1 MTTNRR
7 ASLDEIRAFHARMM
21 AVASNSADERLERIF
36 ELVPREAFLG
46 PGPWQIKVNR
56 RYVETPSADP
66 CYVYQNVLVALDV
79 TKGINNGEP
88 FLHAALIG
96 AAAPKPGEMVI
107 HVGAGTGYYTA
118 LLAMLV
124 LPNGHVQA
132 FEIDRRL
139 ADRAREN
146 LEPFEGVALTNDDAT
161 ALPMPNANLVYVSAG
176 VFALPAHWLEALLP
190 GGRIIFPWQAN
201 KRTGLAVLITRTP
214 AGYEARPLMPA
225 WFIPCVGA
233 SDSAE
238 CSKFPSAADACAIRS
253 VWLTRD
259 RSPDGTAVAIY
270 KDLWFSSADCQHF

>member
-1 MTTNRR
+1 MTTNGR

-66 CYVYQNVLVALDV
+66 CFVYQNVLVALDV
-79 TKGINNGEP
+79 TKGINNGKP

-124 LPNGHVQA
+124 LPRGHVQA
-132 FEIDRRL
+132 LRSTG
-139 ADRAREN
+139 AWPTAREKTSSR
-146 LEPFEGVALTNDDAT
+146 LREL
-161 ALPMPNANLVYVSAG
+161 
-176 VFALPAHWLEALLP
+176 
-190 GGRIIFPWQAN
+190 
-201 KRTGLAVLITRTP
+201 
-214 AGYEARPLMPA
+214 
-225 WFIPCVGA
+225 
-233 SDSAE
+233 
-238 CSKFPSAADACAIRS
+238 
-253 VWLTRD
+253 
-259 RSPDGTAVAIY
+259 RSPMMTQPLCPCGAPI
-270 KDLWFSSADCQHF
+270 SSM